1 MRRELSIC
9 RTTSSLLRGEPS
21 LQRSG
26 FIRAEEGLPDAETS
40 LHFQEMERFREEPE
54 LYEIGDVG
62 PPI

>member
-1 MRRELSIC
+1 M
-9 RTTSSLLRGEPS
+9 RGEPS

-26 FIRAEEGLPDAETS
+26 FIRAEEGPPDAETS

-54 LYEIGDVG
+54 LYEFGDVG